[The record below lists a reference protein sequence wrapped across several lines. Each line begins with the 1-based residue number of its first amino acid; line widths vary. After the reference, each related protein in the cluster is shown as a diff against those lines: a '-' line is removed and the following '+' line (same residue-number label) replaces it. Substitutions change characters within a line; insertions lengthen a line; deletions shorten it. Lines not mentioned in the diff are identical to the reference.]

1 MHTLKPKFWF
11 AAHLHVKF
19 PAVVLHDTTPDFLVD
34 SAVPTAGGAAA
45 AAAAEETAA
54 PAEPR
59 TTKFLA
65 LDKCLPG
72 RDFLQMVE
80 IPIPADDFSDACL
93 RYDPD
98 WLAVVRATL
107 PHFHVS
113 HDRWRPPPQHV
124 VRTALEESTA
134 WVAANFGALTRFGS
148 LGAFLDH
155 LSLNLGSKP
164 KALKM

>member
-1 MHTLKPKFWF
+1 MTCGSGERLVHTLQPKFWF

-19 PAVVLHDTTPDFLVD
+19 PAIVLHDASPDFLVD
-34 SAVPTAGGAAA
+34 SDASATAGANGGTEAGTWAGGKRNPDV
-45 AAAAEETAA
+45 TS
-54 PAEPR
+54 R

-80 IPIPADDFSDACL
+80 IPLPQDHSGDAFL

-98 WLAVVRATL
+98 WLAVTRATL

-113 HDRWRPPPQHV
+113 RERWRAPPQHV
-124 VRTALEESTA
+124 FAASLEESTA
-134 WVAANFGALTRFGS
+134 WVAANFGAYIS
-148 LGAFLDH
+148 IIH
-155 LSLNLGSKP
+155 W
-164 KALKM
+164 

>member
-1 MHTLKPKFWF
+1 MI
-11 AAHLHVKF
+11 
-19 PAVVLHDTTPDFLVD
+19 HDALPDFLAD
-34 SAVPTAGGAAA
+34 SSVPTARSAAGAS
-45 AAAAEETAA
+45 AAAEIN
-54 PAEPR
+54 PKAEAR

-80 IPIPADDFSDACL
+80 IPLPLDDTGDAYL

-113 HDRWRPPPQHV
+113 HQRWRPPPDHEIA
-124 VRTALEESTA
+124 TALEESKA
-134 WVAANFGALTRFGS
+134 WVATHFGTRAYISNCGH
-148 LGAFLDH
+148 G
-155 LSLNLGSKP
+155 
-164 KALKM
+164 

>member
-1 MHTLKPKFWF
+1 MHTLQPKYWF

-19 PAVVLHDTTPDFLVD
+19 PAIVLHDTPPEFLVGSAAPTVMAD
-34 SAVPTAGGAAA
+34 STEPGAASKKA
-45 AAAAEETAA
+45 AKV
-54 PAEPR
+54 EPR

-80 IPIPADDFSDACL
+80 IPLPDDDCGDDRL
-93 RYDPD
+93 RYDRD

-113 HDRWRPPPQHV
+113 HERWRAPPQHV
-124 VRTALEESTA
+124 ATTALEESSA
-134 WVAANFGALTRFGS
+134 WVAATFGA
-148 LGAFLDH
+148 H
-155 LSLNLGSKP
+155 
-164 KALKM
+164 